1 MNNQGTCHGSR
12 FLSPKISSVETK
24 PMTAALPFN
33 AVRVQGTLI
42 NPNDPADVRQVQW
55 SSCYGGWR
63 DDSEGS
69 RTYGRIYTESTMA
82 MIVAQYPTLDVLTLD

>member
-1 MNNQGTCHGSR
+1 
-12 FLSPKISSVETK
+12 
-24 PMTAALPFN
+24 MTAALPFN

-69 RTYGRIYTESTMA
+69 RTYGRVYTESTMA